1 MSKEKLVITLLCIN
15 VFLLSASSTLV
26 LPFLPLYLQELN
38 TDNSAL
44 NFYTA
49 LAYSSTYAV
58 SIVISPLWGHF
69 ADKYGKKLMLTF
81 VFILLAL
88 SYLFAYLSTN
98 AIQLCLS
105 RAFQGLACGIIPA
118 FLSLV
123 SCIAKEQKAGI
134 YMGYMQSGILL
145 GTLTGPMLGGVISQF
160 LGVKECFFIIIFVSL
175 FILLT
180 DIIFIKEP
188 NQDQECK
195 CKQSLQANDRQFE
208 GFIKLIKDPIMRS
221 LCMCVFIHSMVIM
234 LIVPV
239 LANVV
244 ENMSKNDFSVAL
256 SGVIF
261 SLSGFAGALISPFWG
276 KFGTV
281 NGFLKVLCIGSFGAA
296 VSDLIQSFNYHLLTF
311 AIMQFVFGLFICTI
325 SPSANSITA
334 KHVEKTYHA
343 RAYSLIFSSQQSGN
357 LLGPIVASTLLTFL
371 GERTPF
377 LCAAGLLF
385 ILSIYLYIINVI
397 RHAK

>member
-145 GTLTGPMLGGVISQF
+145 GTLLGMSSIAKKMLQP
-160 LGVKECFFIIIFVSL
+160 L
-175 FILLT
+175 FTTIRQIPIMAWIPLLILWCGIGEGSKVV
-180 DIIFIKEP
+180 IIFIASVFP
-188 NQDQECK
+188 ILINTQAGISSPPD
-195 CKQSLQANDRQFE
+195 SLLEVAQLF
-208 GFIKLIKDPIMRS
+208 KL
-221 LCMCVFIHSMVIM
+221 
-234 LIVPV
+234 
-239 LANVV
+239 
-244 ENMSKNDFSVAL
+244 SKFNTFLRVYLPHAL
-256 SGVIF
+256 SGIQTGLKLGLGVSWMAVVAAELIASTSGIGYTRSYARTLMQSNVVI
-261 SLSGFAGALISPFWG
+261 LCMIVVGLIG
-276 KFGTV
+276 I
-281 NGFLKVLCIGSFGAA
+281 LMDKVI
-296 VSDLIQSFNYHLLTF
+296 
-311 AIMQFVFGLFICTI
+311 
-325 SPSANSITA
+325 
-334 KHVEKTYHA
+334 
-343 RAYSLIFSSQQSGN
+343 SLIFS
-357 LLGPIVASTLLTFL
+357 LATPW
-371 GERTPF
+371 ERV
-377 LCAAGLLF
+377 
-385 ILSIYLYIINVI
+385 NNK
-397 RHAK
+397 R